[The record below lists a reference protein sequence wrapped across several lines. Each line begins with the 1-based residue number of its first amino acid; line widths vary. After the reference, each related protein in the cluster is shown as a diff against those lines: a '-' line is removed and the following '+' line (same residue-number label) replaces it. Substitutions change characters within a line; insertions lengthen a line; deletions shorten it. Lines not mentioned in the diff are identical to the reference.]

1 MTSDQ
6 RITLLSPMLLG
17 HRYLLRL
24 VSINEADPSMRFEI
38 PEGVSEPGIALL
50 IEPQDDEDTR

>member
-1 MTSDQ
+1 
-6 RITLLSPMLLG
+6 MLLG

-24 VSINEADPSMRFEI
+24 MSINEADPYVRFEI
-38 PEGVSEPGIALL
+38 PEGVSETGIALL